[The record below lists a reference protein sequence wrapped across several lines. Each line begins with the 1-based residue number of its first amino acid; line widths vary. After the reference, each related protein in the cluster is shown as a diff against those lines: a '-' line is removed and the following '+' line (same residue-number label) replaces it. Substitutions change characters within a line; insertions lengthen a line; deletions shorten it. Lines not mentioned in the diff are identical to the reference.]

1 MDNKM
6 EDYYKVLQWLRE
18 THIDR
23 QYPYEFDE
31 TDSIEH
37 SENVELVEE
46 HHSDFDKSLHIQNI
60 QADSKVRI
68 HLPRVRDYNDIDYFE
83 ILFYSAETITPS
95 DLTIGFSNTR
105 SGVVNQVELKAEDIS
120 HEDTVINEDG
130 YHQFR
135 YLVRKANTS
144 MQKKNRWISSVFC
157 INLEF
162 SKQVDD
168 FYLCNLVAR
177 TDQFNITLED
187 LDEQIVIGK
196 NYIMNKLRAY
206 SWDEIPPQ
214 LEHLCYKSASAFSWL
229 IQWENQGKTMGDGTQ
244 LSRNYADRLLAQ
256 VDAFIENYMASNGC
270 GDPNLKLL
278 GWTQFCNVDPNCKT
292 RCNSKSKKYYKG
304 SWYV

>member
-1 MDNKM
+1 MENKM
-6 EDYYKVLQWLRE
+6 EDYYIVLQWLRE

-23 QYPYEFDE
+23 QYPYEFDV
-31 TDSIEH
+31 TDNIEH
-37 SENVELVEE
+37 SEDVELVEDY
-46 HHSDFDKSLHIQNI
+46 HSDFDNSLHIQNI

-83 ILFYSAETITPS
+83 ILFYSNETITPS
-95 DLTIGFSNTR
+95 DITIGFSNTR

-120 HEDTVINEDG
+120 QEDTVINEDG

-162 SKQVDD
+162 SKAIDD

-206 SWDEIPPQ
+206 SWEEIPPQ
-214 LEHLCYKSASAFSWL
+214 LEHLCYKSAGAFSWI
-229 IQWENQGKTMGDGTQ
+229 IQWENQGKVMGDGTQ

-256 VDAFIENYMASNGC
+256 IDAFIENYMASNGY
-270 GDPNLKLL
+270 GDPNLRLL

-292 RCNSKSKKYYKG
+292 RCNSKSKKYNRG

>member
-31 TDSIEH
+31 TDNIEH
-37 SENVELVEE
+37 SEDVELVED
-46 HHSDFDKSLHIQNI
+46 HHSDFDNSLHIQNI
-60 QADSKVRI
+60 QPDSKVRI

-83 ILFYSAETITPS
+83 ILFYSEETITPS

-105 SGVVNQVELKAEDIS
+105 SGVVNQVELKADDIS

-187 LDEQIVIGK
+187 LDEQIIIGK

-256 VDAFIENYMASNGC
+256 IDAFIENYMASNGY

-278 GWTQFCNVDPNCKT
+278 GWTQFCDVDPNCKT

>member
-1 MDNKM
+1 MENKM

-31 TDSIEH
+31 TDNIEH
-37 SENVELVEE
+37 SEDVELVED
-46 HHSDFDKSLHIQNI
+46 HHSDFDNSLHIQNI

-83 ILFYSAETITPS
+83 ILFYSNETITPS
-95 DLTIGFSNTR
+95 DITIGFSNTR
-105 SGVVNQVELKAEDIS
+105 SGVVNQVELKANDIS

-256 VDAFIENYMASNGC
+256 IDAFIENYMASNGY

-292 RCNSKSKKYYKG
+292 RCNSKSKKYNRG

>member
-31 TDSIEH
+31 TDNIEH
-37 SENVELVEE
+37 SENVELVDDY
-46 HHSDFDKSLHIQNI
+46 HSDFDKSLHIQNI

-83 ILFYSAETITPS
+83 ILFYSKETITPS

-105 SGVVNQVELKAEDIS
+105 SGVVNQVELKADDIS

-162 SKQVDD
+162 SKQVTD

-187 LDEQIVIGK
+187 LDEQIIIGK

-206 SWDEIPPQ
+206 SWNEIPPQ

-256 VDAFIENYMASNGC
+256 IDAFIENYMASNGY

>member
-31 TDSIEH
+31 TDNIEH

-187 LDEQIVIGK
+187 LDEQIVIGQ

-206 SWDEIPPQ
+206 SWNEIPPQ

-256 VDAFIENYMASNGC
+256 IDAFIENYMASNGY

>member
-31 TDSIEH
+31 TDNIEH
-37 SENVELVEE
+37 SENVELVDDY
-46 HHSDFDKSLHIQNI
+46 HSDFDKSLHIQNI

-105 SGVVNQVELKAEDIS
+105 SGVVNQVELKADDIS

-162 SKQVDD
+162 SKQVAD

-187 LDEQIVIGK
+187 LDEQIIIGK

-256 VDAFIENYMASNGC
+256 IDAFIENYMASNGYC
-270 GDPNLKLL
+270 DPNLRLL

>member
-31 TDSIEH
+31 TDNIEH
-37 SENVELVEE
+37 SEDVELVED
-46 HHSDFDKSLHIQNI
+46 HHSDFDNSLHIQNI

-83 ILFYSAETITPS
+83 ILFYSEETITPS

-105 SGVVNQVELKAEDIS
+105 SGVVNQVELKADDIS

-206 SWDEIPPQ
+206 SWNEIPPQ

-256 VDAFIENYMASNGC
+256 IDAFIENYMASNGY

>member
-31 TDSIEH
+31 TDNIEH

-105 SGVVNQVELKAEDIS
+105 SGVVNQVELKADDIS

-206 SWDEIPPQ
+206 SWNEIPPQ

-256 VDAFIENYMASNGC
+256 IDAFIENYTASNGY

>member
-1 MDNKM
+1 MENKM

-23 QYPYEFDE
+23 QYPYEFDV
-31 TDSIEH
+31 TDNIEH
-37 SENVELVEE
+37 SEDVELVED
-46 HHSDFDKSLHIQNI
+46 HHSDFDNSLHIQNI

-83 ILFYSAETITPS
+83 ILFYSNETITPS
-95 DLTIGFSNTR
+95 DITIGFSNTR
-105 SGVVNQVELKAEDIS
+105 SGVVNQVELNADDIS

-162 SKQVDD
+162 SKAIDD

-256 VDAFIENYMASNGC
+256 IDAFIENYMASNGY

-292 RCNSKSKKYYKG
+292 RCNSKSKKYNRG

>member
-31 TDSIEH
+31 TDNIEH

-105 SGVVNQVELKAEDIS
+105 SGVVNQVELKADDIS

-130 YHQFR
+130 YHHFR

-196 NYIMNKLRAY
+196 NYIMNKLCAY
-206 SWDEIPPQ
+206 SWNEIPPQ

-244 LSRNYADRLLAQ
+244 LSRNYADRLFAQ
-256 VDAFIENYMASNGC
+256 IDAFIENYMASKGY

>member
-31 TDSIEH
+31 TDNIEH
-37 SENVELVEE
+37 SENVELVDDY
-46 HHSDFDKSLHIQNI
+46 HSDFDKSLHIQNI

-105 SGVVNQVELKAEDIS
+105 SGVVNQVELKADDIS

-206 SWDEIPPQ
+206 SWNEIPPQ

-256 VDAFIENYMASNGC
+256 IDAFIENYMASNSY

>member
-31 TDSIEH
+31 TDNIEH
-37 SENVELVEE
+37 SEDVELVED
-46 HHSDFDKSLHIQNI
+46 HHSDFDNSLHIQNI

-83 ILFYSAETITPS
+83 ILFYSNETITPS

-105 SGVVNQVELKAEDIS
+105 SGVVNQVELKKDDIS

-162 SKQVDD
+162 SKAVDD

-206 SWDEIPPQ
+206 SWEEIPPQ

-229 IQWENQGKTMGDGTQ
+229 IQWENQAKTMGDGTQ

-256 VDAFIENYMASNGC
+256 IDAFIENYMASNGY

-278 GWTQFCNVDPNCKT
+278 GWTQFCDVDPNCKT
-292 RCNSKSKKYYKG
+292 RCNSKSKKYYRG

>member
-31 TDSIEH
+31 TDNIEH
-37 SENVELVEE
+37 SGNVELVEE

-105 SGVVNQVELKAEDIS
+105 SGVVNQVELKADDIS

-196 NYIMNKLRAY
+196 NYIMNKLCAY
-206 SWDEIPPQ
+206 SWNEIPPQ

-244 LSRNYADRLLAQ
+244 LSRNYADRLFAQ
-256 VDAFIENYMASNGC
+256 IDAFIENYMASKGY

>member
-31 TDSIEH
+31 TDNIEH
-37 SENVELVEE
+37 SEDVELVED
-46 HHSDFDKSLHIQNI
+46 HHSDFDNSLHIQNI
-60 QADSKVRI
+60 QANSKVRI

-83 ILFYSAETITPS
+83 ILFYSEETITPS

-187 LDEQIVIGK
+187 LDEQIIIGK

-256 VDAFIENYMASNGC
+256 IDAFIENYMASNGY
-270 GDPNLKLL
+270 GDPNLRLL

>member
-31 TDSIEH
+31 TDNIEH

-105 SGVVNQVELKAEDIS
+105 SGVVNQVELKADDIS

-135 YLVRKANTS
+135 YIVRKANTS

-206 SWDEIPPQ
+206 SWNEIPPQ

-256 VDAFIENYMASNGC
+256 IDAFIENYMASNGY

>member
-1 MDNKM
+1 MENKM

-23 QYPYEFDE
+23 QYPYEFDV
-31 TDSIEH
+31 TDNIEH
-37 SENVELVEE
+37 SEDVELVDD
-46 HHSDFDKSLHIQNI
+46 HHSDFDNSLHIQNI

-83 ILFYSAETITPS
+83 ILFYSNETITPS
-95 DLTIGFSNTR
+95 DITIGFSNTR
-105 SGVVNQVELKAEDIS
+105 SGVVNQVELKADDIS
-120 HEDTVINEDG
+120 QKDTVINEDG

-162 SKQVDD
+162 SKAIDD

-256 VDAFIENYMASNGC
+256 IDAFIENYMASNGY

-292 RCNSKSKKYYKG
+292 RCNSKSKKYNRG

>member
-31 TDSIEH
+31 TDNIEH
-37 SENVELVEE
+37 SESVELVEE
-46 HHSDFDKSLHIQNI
+46 HHSDFDNSLHIQNI

-83 ILFYSAETITPS
+83 ILFYSEETITPS

-105 SGVVNQVELKAEDIS
+105 SGVVNQVELKADDIS

-206 SWDEIPPQ
+206 SWNEIPPQ

-256 VDAFIENYMASNGC
+256 IDAFIENYMASNGY

>member
-31 TDSIEH
+31 TDNIEH
-37 SENVELVEE
+37 SENVELVDAY
-46 HHSDFDKSLHIQNI
+46 HSDFDKSLHIQNI

-105 SGVVNQVELKAEDIS
+105 SGVVNQVELKADDIS

-206 SWDEIPPQ
+206 SWNEIPPQ

-256 VDAFIENYMASNGC
+256 IDAFIENYMASNGY

>member
-206 SWDEIPPQ
+206 SWNEIPPQ

>member
-31 TDSIEH
+31 TDNIEH
-37 SENVELVEE
+37 SEDVELVED
-46 HHSDFDKSLHIQNI
+46 HHSDFDNSLHIQNI

-83 ILFYSAETITPS
+83 ILFYSNETIKPS

-105 SGVVNQVELKAEDIS
+105 SGVVNQVELKADDIS

-187 LDEQIVIGK
+187 LDEQIIIGK

-256 VDAFIENYMASNGC
+256 IDAFIENYMASNGY
-270 GDPNLKLL
+270 GDPNLRLL

-292 RCNSKSKKYYKG
+292 RCNSKSKKYNRG

>member
-31 TDSIEH
+31 TDNIEH

-206 SWDEIPPQ
+206 SWNEIPPQ

-256 VDAFIENYMASNGC
+256 IDAFIENYMASNGY

>member
-1 MDNKM
+1 MNNKM

-31 TDSIEH
+31 TDNIEH
-37 SENVELVEE
+37 SENVELVDDY
-46 HHSDFDKSLHIQNI
+46 HSDFDKSLHIQNI

-83 ILFYSAETITPS
+83 ILFYSKETITPS

-105 SGVVNQVELKAEDIS
+105 SGVVNQVELRVDDIS

-162 SKQVDD
+162 SKQVND

-187 LDEQIVIGK
+187 LDEQIIIGK

-256 VDAFIENYMASNGC
+256 IDAFIENYMASNGY

>member
-23 QYPYEFDE
+23 QYPYEFDV
-31 TDSIEH
+31 TDNIEH
-37 SENVELVEE
+37 SEDVELVED
-46 HHSDFDKSLHIQNI
+46 HHSDFDNSLHIQNI

-83 ILFYSAETITPS
+83 ILFYSNETITPS
-95 DLTIGFSNTR
+95 DITIGFSNTR
-105 SGVVNQVELKAEDIS
+105 SGVVNQVELKADDIS

-206 SWDEIPPQ
+206 SWNEIPPQ

-256 VDAFIENYMASNGC
+256 IDAFIENYMASNGY

-278 GWTQFCNVDPNCKT
+278 GWTQFCDVDPNCKT

>member
-31 TDSIEH
+31 TDNIEH

-105 SGVVNQVELKAEDIS
+105 SGVVNQVELKADDIS

-162 SKQVDD
+162 SKQVGD

-256 VDAFIENYMASNGC
+256 IDAFIENYRASNGY

>member
-1 MDNKM
+1 MNNKM

-31 TDSIEH
+31 TDNIEH
-37 SENVELVEE
+37 SENVELVDDY
-46 HHSDFDKSLHIQNI
+46 HSDFDKSLHIQNI

-83 ILFYSAETITPS
+83 ILFYSKETITPS

-105 SGVVNQVELKAEDIS
+105 SGVVNQVELRVDDIS

-162 SKQVDD
+162 SKQVNN

-187 LDEQIVIGK
+187 LDEQIIIGK

-256 VDAFIENYMASNGC
+256 IDAFIENYMASNGY
-270 GDPNLKLL
+270 GDPNLRLL

-292 RCNSKSKKYYKG
+292 RCNSKSKKYYKER
-304 SWYV
+304 WYV

>member
-31 TDSIEH
+31 TDNIEH
-37 SENVELVEE
+37 SENVELVDDY
-46 HHSDFDKSLHIQNI
+46 HSDFDKSLHIQNI

-83 ILFYSAETITPS
+83 ILFYSKETITPS

-105 SGVVNQVELKAEDIS
+105 SGVVNQVELKADDIS

-162 SKQVDD
+162 SKQVAD

-187 LDEQIVIGK
+187 LDEQIIIGK

-256 VDAFIENYMASNGC
+256 IDAFIENYMASNGY

>member
-1 MDNKM
+1 MENKM

-23 QYPYEFDE
+23 QYPYEFDV
-31 TDSIEH
+31 TDNIEH
-37 SENVELVEE
+37 SEDVELVED
-46 HHSDFDKSLHIQNI
+46 HHSDFDNSLHIQNI

-83 ILFYSAETITPS
+83 ILFYSNEKITPS
-95 DLTIGFSNTR
+95 DITIGFSNTR
-105 SGVVNQVELKAEDIS
+105 SGVVNQVELKADDIS

-162 SKQVDD
+162 SKAIDD

-256 VDAFIENYMASNGC
+256 IDAFIENYMASNGY

-292 RCNSKSKKYYKG
+292 RCNSKSKKYNRG

>member
-6 EDYYKVLQWLRE
+6 EDYYTVLQWLRE

-31 TDSIEH
+31 TDNIEH

-105 SGVVNQVELKAEDIS
+105 SGVVNQVELKADDIS

-187 LDEQIVIGK
+187 LDEQIIIGK

-229 IQWENQGKTMGDGTQ
+229 IQWENQGKTMGDGAQ

-256 VDAFIENYMASNGC
+256 IDAFIENYMVSNGY
-270 GDPNLKLL
+270 GDPNLRLL

>member
-31 TDSIEH
+31 TDNIEH

-256 VDAFIENYMASNGC
+256 IDAFIENYRASNGY
-270 GDPNLKLL
+270 GDPNLRLL

>member
-31 TDSIEH
+31 TDNIEH
-37 SENVELVEE
+37 SENVELVDDY
-46 HHSDFDKSLHIQNI
+46 HSDFDKSLHIQNI

-83 ILFYSAETITPS
+83 ILFYSKETITPS

-105 SGVVNQVELKAEDIS
+105 SGVVNQVELKADDIS

-162 SKQVDD
+162 SKQVAD

-256 VDAFIENYMASNGC
+256 IDAFIENYMASNGY

>member
-1 MDNKM
+1 MNNKM

-31 TDSIEH
+31 TDNIEH
-37 SENVELVEE
+37 SENVKLVDDY
-46 HHSDFDKSLHIQNI
+46 HSDFDKSLHIQNI

-83 ILFYSAETITPS
+83 ILFYSKETITPS

-105 SGVVNQVELKAEDIS
+105 SGVVNQVELKADDIS

-162 SKQVDD
+162 SKQVSD

-187 LDEQIVIGK
+187 LDEQIIIGK

-256 VDAFIENYMASNGC
+256 IDAFIENYRASNGY

>member
-31 TDSIEH
+31 TDNIEH
-37 SENVELVEE
+37 SENVELVDDY
-46 HHSDFDKSLHIQNI
+46 HSDFDKSLHIQNI

-83 ILFYSAETITPS
+83 ILFYSKETITPS

-105 SGVVNQVELKAEDIS
+105 SGVVNQVELTADDIS

-162 SKQVDD
+162 SKQVAD

-187 LDEQIVIGK
+187 LDEQIIIGK

-256 VDAFIENYMASNGC
+256 IDAFIENYMASNGY
-270 GDPNLKLL
+270 GDPNLRLL

>member
-31 TDSIEH
+31 TDNIEH

-196 NYIMNKLRAY
+196 NYIMNKLCAY
-206 SWDEIPPQ
+206 SWNEIPPQ

-256 VDAFIENYMASNGC
+256 IDAFIENYMASNGY

>member
-1 MDNKM
+1 MENKM

-23 QYPYEFDE
+23 QYPYEFDV
-31 TDSIEH
+31 TDNIEH
-37 SENVELVEE
+37 SEDVELVED
-46 HHSDFDKSLHIQNI
+46 HHSDFDNSLHIQNI

-83 ILFYSAETITPS
+83 ILFYSNETITPS
-95 DLTIGFSNTR
+95 DITIGFSNTR
-105 SGVVNQVELKAEDIS
+105 SGVVNQVELKANDIS
-120 HEDTVINEDG
+120 HKDTVINEDG

-135 YLVRKANTS
+135 YIVRKANTS

-162 SKQVDD
+162 SKAIDD

-206 SWDEIPPQ
+206 SWNEIPPQ

-256 VDAFIENYMASNGC
+256 IDAFIENYMASNGY

-278 GWTQFCNVDPNCKT
+278 GWTQFCDVDPNCKT
-292 RCNSKSKKYYKG
+292 RCNSKSKKYYRG

>member
-1 MDNKM
+1 MENKM

-23 QYPYEFDE
+23 QYPYEFDV
-31 TDSIEH
+31 TDNIEH
-37 SENVELVEE
+37 SEDVELVED
-46 HHSDFDKSLHIQNI
+46 HHSDFDNSLHIQNI

-83 ILFYSAETITPS
+83 ILFYSNETITPS
-95 DLTIGFSNTR
+95 DITIGFSNTR
-105 SGVVNQVELKAEDIS
+105 SGVVNQVELKKDDIS

-162 SKQVDD
+162 SKAIDD

-256 VDAFIENYMASNGC
+256 IDAFIENYMASNGY

-292 RCNSKSKKYYKG
+292 RCNSKSKKYNRG